1 MPLHVKGEE
10 HKMLNKV
17 MISLCIV
24 SSIYSINE
32 DSLKHLYPILMAGG
46 DGHRMWPLSR
56 QLRPK
61 QLLTLGTEQTLVE
74 QTVERALLV
83 APSSNVWVSTTAQH
97 VDALRKNVG
106 NRVGNFVIEPGL
118 RNTAPAI
125 LLSCLELYDQEPN
138 AVAIFLPADAF
149 IPKRDWKKFATCIEF
164 AADYAHQHEDIV
176 LLGVEP
182 TYPATGYGY
191 IEYDKHTAR
200 RATAPYPVTRFR
212 EKPSYEAAQQFIED
226 GDKLW
231 NIGIFCA
238 KVSTFVR
245 EYAAAAP
252 HIYDAVCAY
261 RRGEIAYDAIPA
273 DSIDY
278 AVMERSKK
286 IAVLPVDFSWC
297 DVGNI
302 EVYLTL
308 KQNYNTLDANY
319 IGIASQ
325 NNLID
330 VPGKLVALV
339 GVDNL
344 CVVEVDDAL
353 LIVNRSATEDV
364 RGIVKL
370 LKQRNS
376 TQHL

>member
-1 MPLHVKGEE
+1 MPWHVKGEE

-24 SSIYSINE
+24 SSIYSLSE
-32 DSLKHLYPILMAGG
+32 DQSKHLYPILMAGG

-61 QLLTLGTEQTLVE
+61 QLLTLGTDQTLVE
-74 QTVERALLV
+74 QALERALLI
-83 APSSNVWVSTTAQH
+83 APKSNIWVGTTAQH
-97 VDALRKNVG
+97 AQALHQNIG
-106 NRVGNFVIEPGL
+106 NRVGRFIIEPGL

-125 LLSCLELYDQEPN
+125 LLDCLELQDQDPE
-138 AVAIFLPADAF
+138 ALAIFFPADAF
-149 IPKRDWKKFATCIEF
+149 IPKRDGKKFAAFIEE
-164 AADYAHQHEDIV
+164 AVDYAFQHDQIV

-191 IEYDKHTAR
+191 IEYDKQTAR
-200 RATAPYPVTRFR
+200 RATPPFPVTRFR
-212 EKPSYEAAQQFIED
+212 EKPSYEVAQQFIDD
-226 GDKLW
+226 GNKLW
-231 NIGIFCA
+231 NVSIFCA
-238 KVSTFVR
+238 KVSTFIR
-245 EYAAAAP
+245 EYEASAP
-252 HIYDAVCAY
+252 HIYEAVCAY
-261 RRGEIAYDAIPA
+261 RRGEITYDAIPS

-278 AVMERSKK
+278 AVIERSNH

-353 LIVNRSATEDV
+353 LIVNRSTTEDV

>member
-1 MPLHVKGEE
+1 
-10 HKMLNKV
+10 
-17 MISLCIV
+17 
-24 SSIYSINE
+24 
-32 DSLKHLYPILMAGG
+32 MAGG

-56 QLRPK
+56 QSRPK
-61 QLLTLGTEQTLVE
+61 QLLTLGTDQTLVE
-74 QTVERALLV
+74 QALERALLL
-83 APSSNVWVSTTAQH
+83 APKSNIWVGTTAQH
-97 VDALRKNVG
+97 AQALKSNIG
-106 NRVGNFVIEPGL
+106 NRVGRFIIEPGL

-125 LLSCLELYDQEPN
+125 LLNCLELQDHDPE
-138 AVAIFLPADAF
+138 AMAIFFPADAF
-149 IPKRDWKKFATCIEF
+149 IPQRDSKKFAAFIEF
-164 AADYAHQHEDIV
+164 AVDYAFEHDEIV

-191 IEYDKHTAR
+191 IEYDKQTAR

-212 EKPSYEAAQQFIED
+212 EKPSYEVAQQFLED
-226 GDKLW
+226 GNKLW
-231 NIGIFCA
+231 NVSIFCA
-238 KVSTFVR
+238 KVSTFIR
-245 EYAAAAP
+245 EFAAAAP
-252 HIYDAVCAY
+252 AIYNAVCAY
-261 RRGEIAYDAIPA
+261 RRGEIPYDAIPA

-278 AVMERSKK
+278 AVIERSEH

-297 DVGNI
+297 DVGNL
-302 EVYLTL
+302 EVYLSL

-319 IGIASQ
+319 IAIASQ

-370 LKQRNS
+370 LKQRKN
-376 TQHL
+376 THYL

>member
-1 MPLHVKGEE
+1 
-10 HKMLNKV
+10 MLNKV
-17 MISLCIV
+17 MLSLCV
-24 SSIYSINE
+24 VGSMYGLTE
-32 DSLKHLYPILMAGG
+32 DRLKHLYPILMAGG

-61 QLLTLGTEQTLVE
+61 QLLTLGTDQTLVE
-74 QTVERALLV
+74 QALERALLV
-83 APSSNVWVSTTAQH
+83 APKNNIWVGTTAQH
-97 VDALRKNVG
+97 AHALQENIGK
-106 NRVGNFVIEPGL
+106 RVGRFIIEPGL

-125 LLSCLELYDQEPN
+125 LLNCLELQDHDPDAL
-138 AVAIFLPADAF
+138 AVFFPADAF
-149 IPKRDWKKFATCIEF
+149 IPKRDGKKFAAFIEQ
-164 AADYAHQHEDIV
+164 AADYAYQHDEIV

-191 IEYDKHTAR
+191 IEYDKQIAR

-212 EKPSYEAAQQFIED
+212 EKPSYEVAQQFIDD
-226 GDKLW
+226 GNKLW
-231 NIGIFCA
+231 NVSIFCA
-238 KVSTFVR
+238 KVSTFVH
-245 EYAAAAP
+245 EFATVAP

-278 AVMERSKK
+278 AVIERSKQ

-308 KQNYNTLDANY
+308 KQNNTTLDANY
-319 IGIASQ
+319 ISIASH

-330 VPGKLVALV
+330 VPNKLVALV
-339 GVDNL
+339 GIDNL
-344 CVVEVDDAL
+344 CVVEVEDAL
-353 LIVNRSATEDV
+353 LIVNRGATEDV
-364 RGIVKL
+364 RSVVKL
-370 LKQRNS
+370 LKQRTS
-376 TQHL
+376 AQYL